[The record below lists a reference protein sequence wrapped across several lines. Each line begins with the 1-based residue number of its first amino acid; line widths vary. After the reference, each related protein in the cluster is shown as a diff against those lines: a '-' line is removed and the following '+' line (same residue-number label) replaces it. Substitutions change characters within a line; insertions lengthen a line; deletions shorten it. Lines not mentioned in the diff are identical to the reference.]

1 MDSRAGLGQEPLK
14 WTWLKDVYPFV
25 IMLVIFPI
33 VSIFLSLCLVVY
45 GFACWP
51 WFRIP
56 LLLYFAWIAFD
67 RSPAAGGYSLFWRTG
82 LTKWLRKRFWWR
94 VQAHYYP
101 LALHKTGDISDS
113 DGPLLFCNHPHG
125 VIGVGTMATFGADA
139 NKFGDA
145 YPGLT
150 QPLHL
155 LGLNRIFQ
163 IPFFRE
169 WVMMHGHA
177 TPGKKTMLALLGAG
191 HNLALNTGGAREAL
205 DAHPGTTQT
214 CSACSGAY

>member
-1 MDSRAGLGQEPLK
+1 MS
-14 WTWLKDVYPFV
+14 WSKDVMPTLA
-25 IMLVIFPI
+25 MLVLFPI
-33 VSIFLSLCLVVY
+33 LTIFLVLCLVVY
-45 GFACWP
+45 AFMFLSWS
-51 WFRIP
+51 RIP
-56 LLLYFAWIAFD
+56 LLAYFTWIAVD
-67 RSPAAGGYSLFWRTG
+67 RAPASGGYTLFWRTG
-82 LTKWLRKRFWWR
+82 FTNWLRQGFWWR

-101 LALHKTGDISDS
+101 LTLHKTGEIGSS

-139 NKFGDA
+139 NGFFDA
-145 YPGLT
+145 YPGLSN

-169 WVMMHGHA
+169 WVLMHGHA
-177 TPGKKTMLALLGAG
+177 TPGRKTMLKLLGDG

-205 DAHPGTTQT
+205 DGHPG
-214 CSACSGAY
+214 AALLK